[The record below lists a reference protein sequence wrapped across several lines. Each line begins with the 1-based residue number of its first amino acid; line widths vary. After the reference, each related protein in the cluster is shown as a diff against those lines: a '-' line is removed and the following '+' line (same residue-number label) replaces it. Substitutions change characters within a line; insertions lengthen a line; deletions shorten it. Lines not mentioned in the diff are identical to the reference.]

1 MTTTSWLRLSSV
13 ISLVFTA
20 GHTIGGSGRWSPMGD
35 NPVLR
40 AMADT
45 HFQVMGASRSYLDFF
60 MGFGW
65 TLSVLMLMQA
75 IVLWQLASL
84 AKMEP
89 ARLRPIIAVITLA
102 TVLDGVIAWQFI
114 FLIPAVFSA
123 VLAITLACAYVTAR

>member
-1 MTTTSWLRLSSV
+1 
-13 ISLVFTA
+13 
-20 GHTIGGSGRWSPMGD
+20 
-35 NPVLR
+35 
-40 AMADT
+40 
-45 HFQVMGASRSYLDFF
+45 

-89 ARLRPIIAVITLA
+89 ARLRPIIAVIALA